1 MQIQSSPDIFQSIP
15 AKPLQNLRKS
25 ALAGGAKSFEHAMHG
40 GCATCSLT
48 CSRPSSYCR
57 ALAQSDYQ
65 LQSNSNEQVSYC
77 TATSPRASIPSHNIT
92 RSKMEHRS
100 QANRTASTSL
110 AVVAT
115 IAGLICTYVALSN
128 NHSISMRAFAAD
140 YDGSNVMTSSS
151 SSPVAQ
157 MTARRGRRR
166 LMDEVDD
173 VKEKDQGA
181 VHSQCARGNP
191 KDLKER
197 PLLIFKYSRTGSTWL
212 AWTGNTVKL
221 ASGKN
226 MVWTHEATK
235 CDKDRDETTK
245 TATAAG
251 TVEWLKEYF
260 GHETDG
266 KLINEPNRHVPRSEG
281 GMQSECL
288 QNAGE
293 DADNIGVTIATL
305 NPHESHVETPDLSDE
320 EWGDIFGA
328 DPNLAMGVLVRTNS
342 VKRAISAIA
351 SHKQLALCGRKKLT
365 GGEDCIKNLPKTI
378 NLNVTE
384 LWSKI
389 HESEMKRAIVTEA
402 AGELANKFGDGRI
415 FCLSYESMQQGEKD

>member
-1 MQIQSSPDIFQSIP
+1 MQATGSQRNHAQFFQQAS
-15 AKPLQNLRKS
+15 K
-25 ALAGGAKSFEHAMHG
+25 FETMAV
-40 GCATCSLT
+40 CAIRC
-48 CSRPSSYCR
+48 CYCR
-57 ALAQSDYQ
+57 GDHMTIGLEASSLSHPQPS
-65 LQSNSNEQVSYC
+65 
-77 TATSPRASIPSHNIT
+77 TSL
-92 RSKMEHRS
+92 SKMEHRS
-100 QANRTASTSL
+100 HAASTIL
-110 AVVAT
+110 VAVAAF
-115 IAGLICTYVALSN
+115 AGLICTYAVYN
-128 NHSISMRAFAAD
+128 NHTNNATVDQYANMLP
-140 YDGSNVMTSSS
+140 SSS
-151 SSPVAQ
+151 AASLTS
-157 MTARRGRRR
+157 RRTRR
-166 LMDEVDD
+166 LLEQVDD
-173 VKEKDQGA
+173 LKEKDQAA

-191 KDLKER
+191 EKLKER

-235 CDKDRDETTK
+235 CDKDRDESNK
-245 TATAAG
+245 VATAAG
-251 TVEWLKEYF
+251 TVEYLKEYF

-266 KLINEPNRHVPRSEG
+266 KLINEAERHVKRSDG

-288 QNAGE
+288 QTAGE
-293 DADNIGVTIATL
+293 DPENIGVTIATL
-305 NPHESHVETPDLSDE
+305 NPHVSHVDTPDLSDG
-320 EWGDIFGA
+320 EWEAIFGA
-328 DPNLAMGVLVRTNS
+328 SSAPLAMGVLVRTNS

-365 GGEDCIKNLPKTI
+365 GEEDCIKNLPKTI

-415 FCLSYESMQQGEKD
+415 FCLSYESMQQGT

>member
-1 MQIQSSPDIFQSIP
+1 
-15 AKPLQNLRKS
+15 
-25 ALAGGAKSFEHAMHG
+25 
-40 GCATCSLT
+40 
-48 CSRPSSYCR
+48 
-57 ALAQSDYQ
+57 
-65 LQSNSNEQVSYC
+65 
-77 TATSPRASIPSHNIT
+77 
-92 RSKMEHRS
+92 MEHRS
-100 QANRTASTSL
+100 LARRGAASTSL

-115 IAGLICTYVALSN
+115 IAGLLCTYVALSN
-128 NHSISMRAFAAD
+128 NHSMSLRAIDAIHD
-140 YDGSNVMTSSS
+140 DSSVLTPSSS
-151 SSPVAQ
+151 LVAQ
-157 MTARRGRRR
+157 MTARRGRR
-166 LMDEVDD
+166 LMEEVDD
-173 VKEKDQGA
+173 LKEKDQGA

-293 DADNIGVTIATL
+293 DPDNIGVTIATL

-320 EWGDIFGA
+320 EWEDIFGA

-415 FCLSYESMQQGEKD
+415 FCLSYESMQQGERISLPHVTKALAFMHVGL

>member
-1 MQIQSSPDIFQSIP
+1 
-15 AKPLQNLRKS
+15 
-25 ALAGGAKSFEHAMHG
+25 
-40 GCATCSLT
+40 
-48 CSRPSSYCR
+48 
-57 ALAQSDYQ
+57 
-65 LQSNSNEQVSYC
+65 
-77 TATSPRASIPSHNIT
+77 
-92 RSKMEHRS
+92 MEHRS
-100 QANRTASTSL
+100 QAQAGSTIFL

-115 IAGLICTYVALSN
+115 IAVIFCTYELSSGHFYSASGGAN
-128 NHSISMRAFAAD
+128 GNRASHVTA
-140 YDGSNVMTSSS
+140 S
-151 SSPVAQ
+151 SSP
-157 MTARRGRRR
+157 MTGQRF
-166 LMDEVDD
+166 LEEIDD
-173 VKEKDQGA
+173 LKEKNQGA

-221 ASGKN
+221 ASGKS

-281 GMQSECL
+281 GMQAECL
-288 QNAGE
+288 QNAGVE
-293 DADNIGVTIATL
+293 DPDSIGVTIATL
-305 NPHESHVETPDLSDE
+305 NPHESHVETPDFSE
-320 EWGDIFGA
+320 EQWEDIFSA
-328 DPNLAMGVLVRTNS
+328 DQNLAMGVLVRTNS

-389 HESEMKRAIVTEA
+389 HESEMKRAVVTEV
-402 AGELANKFGDGRI
+402 AGKLANKFGDGRI
-415 FCLSYESMQQGEKD
+415 FCLSYESMQQGKIAPHSSSAPFHFTQF

>member
-1 MQIQSSPDIFQSIP
+1 M
-15 AKPLQNLRKS
+15 
-25 ALAGGAKSFEHAMHG
+25 
-40 GCATCSLT
+40 
-48 CSRPSSYCR
+48 
-57 ALAQSDYQ
+57 
-65 LQSNSNEQVSYC
+65 V
-77 TATSPRASIPSHNIT
+77 
-92 RSKMEHRS
+92 
-100 QANRTASTSL
+100 STSL
-110 AVVAT
+110 AMVAT

-128 NHSISMRAFAAD
+128 SHSISMRAFAAD
-140 YDGSNVMTSSS
+140 YEDSSVISSS
-151 SSPVAQ
+151 SSP
-157 MTARRGRRR
+157 RGRRR

-173 VKEKDQGA
+173 LKEKDQGA

-191 KDLKER
+191 KDLTER

-293 DADNIGVTIATL
+293 DPDNIGVTIATL

-320 EWGDIFGA
+320 EWGNIFGA

-415 FCLSYESMQQGEKD
+415 FCLSYESMQQGERRICLRHVLRLCSYSRM